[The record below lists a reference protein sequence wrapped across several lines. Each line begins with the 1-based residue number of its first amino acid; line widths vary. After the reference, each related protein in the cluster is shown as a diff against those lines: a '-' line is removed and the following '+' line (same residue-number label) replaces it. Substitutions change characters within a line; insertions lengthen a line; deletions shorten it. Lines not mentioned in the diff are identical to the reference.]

1 MGIFII
7 NFLYLILSA
16 LFGFLSAEKWEFSI
30 YVMSH
35 ALVKNKKIL
44 KLIPF
49 KIKYFGCISVFQ
61 VICYMLSLIFALL
74 ELVFLILYVFNI
86 AAAVLRIVGIVLV
99 CVEFLIFAGFII
111 FNSIMLKKEEK
122 YFQKHF
128 KISYNSYK
136 FQILNC
142 YNNEIK
148 NVKDENLKEKCF
160 QKHLLFFKNYKSVKE
175 TKGVYGED
183 FYYIFELNYKNEEYK
198 III

>member
-30 YVMSH
+30 SVMSH

-136 FQILNC
+136 FQILNS